1 LEEEGIVD
9 WLLLP
14 HDLQVG
20 FFEEA
25 EKESANLASKIE
37 DFSRAL
43 REAADLLRPYL
54 KNLPDCDDLSIVSA
68 VDGSRSPQ
76 LSERLGVRYGV
87 FSIGAKII
95 RGVERIEEIL
105 RAGVFKRKQAFSPDL
120 SKRFFELLVTY
131 HERKLALEV
140 LKKADIL
147 LIDGSFYG
155 FLFHALR
162 ARESETSE
170 ALKKL
175 VVETFKLT
183 EELINSQKVVA
194 IIKRSPSRAIGGYF
208 ALKNNSDNK
217 FTTLLDKLILSFIM
231 PKRTIFYYDDFLGTE
246 HHIIFYNTVASLI
259 RRVPSIETVFQKA
272 QKNILAPFERF
283 DLPVDTLNN
292 LARAQVRAFEGV
304 PVCEIEYP
312 RSISRENLE
321 RFLGQPYFF
330 NEGTGLPLA
339 LDLIDN
345 LISIPSKFTNE
356 FVNEVE
362 ARTLEK
368 LGGSDPDVIKIYFT
382 YLNPQKPL

>member
-1 LEEEGIVD
+1 LEEYVE

-25 EKESANLASKIE
+25 EKESASLASKIE
-37 DFSRAL
+37 DFSKAL
-43 REAADLLRPYL
+43 AEAAKLLKPYI
-54 KNLPDCDDLSIVSA
+54 KNLGDSDELSIVSA

-95 RGVERIEEIL
+95 RGLESIEEIL
-105 RAGVFKRKQAFSPDL
+105 KAGVFKRKQAFSPDL
-120 SKRFFELLVTY
+120 SRHFFELLVTY

-140 LKKADIL
+140 LRKSDL
-147 LIDGSFYG
+147 VLIDGSFYG

-162 ARESETSE
+162 TREPEESE
-170 ALKKL
+170 ALKGL
-175 VVETFKLT
+175 VQETFKLT
-183 EELINSQKVVA
+183 QELISSNRALA

-208 ALKNNSDNK
+208 ALMNGSDNK
-217 FTTLLDKLILSFIM
+217 FTTLLDKLILSFVM

-246 HHIIFYNTVASLI
+246 HHIIFYNTVASMI
-259 RRVPSIETVFQKA
+259 RRISSIDTVIQKA

-283 DLPVDTLNN
+283 GLPSDALNN
-292 LARAQVRAFEGV
+292 LARAQVRVFEGV
-304 PVCEIEYP
+304 PVCEVEFP
-312 RSISRENLE
+312 RSIAREDLE
-321 RFLGQPYFF
+321 RFLAQPYFF
-330 NEGTGLPLA
+330 NDGTGLPLA

-345 LISIPSKFTNE
+345 LISIPSRFTNE

-368 LGGSDPDVIKIYFT
+368 LGGSDPDVLKLYFT
-382 YLNPQKPL
+382 YLNPQKPI